1 MKLFSG
7 IWNMNECDGAR
18 LGSDEGEWF
27 AYAHGMN
34 KSEQENAFFE
44 LVPPKPN
51 IKDGMFQYVK
61 SLSHTR
67 KYSKSSSILDPT
79 RLSRPWRMRPMPR
92 RTQQRI
98 WRR

>member
-34 KSEQENAFFE
+34 KSEQEHAFF
-44 LVPPKPN
+44 
-51 IKDGMFQYVK
+51 
-61 SLSHTR
+61 
-67 KYSKSSSILDPT
+67 
-79 RLSRPWRMRPMPR
+79 
-92 RTQQRI
+92 
-98 WRR
+98 

>member
-1 MKLFSG
+1 MVIYYLMKRFSG
-7 IWNMNECDGAR
+7 IWNMNERDVSR

-44 LVPPKPN
+44 LALPKP
-51 IKDGMFQYVK
+51 KSKMGCFRFPYVK

-67 KYSKSSSILDPT
+67 TYSKSSS
-79 RLSRPWRMRPMPR
+79 
-92 RTQQRI
+92 
-98 WRR
+98 